1 MTVLNKEMKENRR
14 VELTIRVERQE
25 WQQALD
31 DAYQANRDL
40 YPVDG
45 CAPGKATRQAL
56 EQAYAPDVFYQ
67 EAVNAT
73 FPRALVEAFGR
84 EEILVAGAPEL
95 RIVDIGP
102 EGFTFA
108 ALAELYPE
116 VKLGQYK
123 GLSAPMPQ
131 AELSNDDV
139 DKAMEEW
146 LQAHLVEQ
154 ERDRAAMGD
163 EVTLDFDGSV
173 DGVPFEGGK
182 AENYPLLLGSGMFI
196 DGFEEQVAGIR
207 PEEER
212 EIHVTFPQQY
222 TPELAGKAAVFR
234 VKAHRIVRR
243 SAPEINDAFARTQG
257 FADAASL
264 RQAIMAAALQRKEA
278 QARDAFADALVRQVL
293 DGMEVQVPDSMVES
307 QLTGLLQ
314 ELESRLMSQGASLS
328 DYLQMAGMTEEDLRS
343 HARENALE
351 SARYELA
358 MTEIARLEHIRVTDE
373 DVERRYQEMS
383 RQFGVPVEHIRQ
395 QLPPMQLS
403 HDLKLAY
410 ARAVVVDNAVRL

>member
-25 WQQALD
+25 WQRALD

-278 QARDAFADALVRQVL
+278 QARD
-293 DGMEVQVPDSMVES
+293 GMEVQVPDSMVES

-358 MTEIARLEHIRVTDE
+358 MTEIARLEHIQVTDE

-383 RQFGVPVEHIRQ
+383 RQFGVPVDHIRQ